1 MVSDMTDIV
10 ERLRAYA
17 EINEHTG
24 TYTEA
29 NCAFDAIAEIERL
42 REENEIWKSV
52 FPDIAPQSVLPDRS
66 LLEKEI
72 ELFRCALEDILLD
85 IKFLTEDDILPD
97 TMFSDIIYQRAL
109 KLMTDDFMKK
119 FKGE

>member
-1 MVSDMTDIV
+1 MVSNMTDIV

-24 TYTEA
+24 AYTEA

-42 REENEIWKSV
+42 R
-52 FPDIAPQSVLPDRS
+52 R
-66 LLEKEI
+66 
-72 ELFRCALEDILLD
+72 ALEDILLD

>member
-1 MVSDMTDIV
+1 MTDIV
-10 ERLRAYA
+10 ERLRERHNDTWPQQIGYGDLY
-17 EINEHTG
+17 NQDG
-24 TYTEA
+24 LEA
-29 NCAFDAIAEIERL
+29 ADEIERL

-52 FPDIAPQSVLPDRS
+52 FPDIAPQSVLPYRS

-97 TMFSDIIYQRAL
+97 TMFSDTIYQRAL